1 MIVYLDLKIIYKEKA
16 IRMRIK
22 ERLLQ
27 YKQELQK
34 QTMYKEGLPGSS
46 LDIVN
51 TLLNDLKQDE
61 KENGW
66 IPVSERLPEKDGRYL
81 VTFKNGIK
89 VCMVGYG
96 SCKRTVLGYPIG
108 HGWYSLEEAQYYA
121 EDSIIAWRPIPNPMK
136 EDDV

>member
-1 MIVYLDLKIIYKEKA
+1 MSHIKDRLK
-16 IRMRIK
+16 
-22 ERLLQ
+22 Q
-27 YKQELQK
+27 YKDEYSKYGKYDGLYVADVLEMLEQLQ
-34 QTMYKEGLPGSS
+34 G
-46 LDIVN
+46 
-51 TLLNDLKQDE
+51 DLEQDE

-66 IPVSERLPEKDGRYL
+66 IPVAERLPEEDGRYL

-121 EDSIIAWRPIPNPMK
+121 DDSIIAWMPLPKPYK
-136 EDDV
+136 ED